1 MIPIRECS
9 HRDLHAISVLAP
21 LPETITKRAV
31 HTPYKPTKL
40 SLSPPTLPTM
50 TVDMDDEKRAEGL
63 ASDANTMVE
72 KFDNDAEKTDND
84 AEKTDVEAENDPLPA
99 VAPAV
104 EPADTLS
111 ADEYPKGLQFVFILL
126 ALILSIFMVALDLVC
141 LCLVFFDRYM
151 LILRADYRRHGHPKD
166 HGPVPQCFPDRMVRL
181 GILPDCCFIHLTLGQ
196 ALQVFHPE
204 MDLPCISLHL

>member
-1 MIPIRECS
+1 
-9 HRDLHAISVLAP
+9 
-21 LPETITKRAV
+21 
-31 HTPYKPTKL
+31 
-40 SLSPPTLPTM
+40 M

-84 AEKTDVEAENDPLPA
+84 AEKTDVEAENDPVPA

-141 LCLVFFDRYM
+141 LCLVLFWQIYANIACR
-151 LILRADYRRHGHPKD
+151 LSSQRPSQRLRISSTVFPK
-166 HGPVPQCFPDRMVRL
+166 
-181 GILPDCCFIHLTLGQ
+181 
-196 ALQVFHPE
+196 
-204 MDLPCISLHL
+204 